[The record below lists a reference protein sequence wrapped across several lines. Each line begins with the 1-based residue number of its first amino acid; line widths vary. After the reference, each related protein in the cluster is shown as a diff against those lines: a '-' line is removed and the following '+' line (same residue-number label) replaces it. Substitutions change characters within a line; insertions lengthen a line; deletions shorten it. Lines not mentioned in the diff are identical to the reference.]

1 MKKEKEDST
10 ERVKRLFNNPLFL
23 VVLIGSAFARATG
36 EGFDFILTA
45 MLLVLWHGFIV
56 AIVFVIFLAITDRD
70 WWKTLKPFE
79 VLLLLQA
86 KDDGGFIYIPADPEA
101 VKAIENM
108 IGRWNSFLSLG
119 LNQKKKL
126 N

>member
-45 MLLVLWHGFIV
+45 MLLVL
-56 AIVFVIFLAITDRD
+56 
-70 WWKTLKPFE
+70 
-79 VLLLLQA
+79 
-86 KDDGGFIYIPADPEA
+86 
-101 VKAIENM
+101 
-108 IGRWNSFLSLG
+108 
-119 LNQKKKL
+119 
-126 N
+126 